1 MAKEFKLKTEKELT
15 EAELLKYEIAEELG
29 LMEKVEKSG
38 WKSLTSKESGKIG
51 GLMTKRL
58 RNGNK
63 WKSLNIKCKNYNDM
77 EK

>member
-63 WKSLNIKCKNYNDM
+63 
-77 EK
+77 